1 MNDLHEGILSE
12 FVEASYLGQTTWLDW
27 LGIEAEHIYVHIAK
41 ERFSTGAK
49 SPEATKAWK
58 KRNAVYVAA
67 TNRRWRQD
75 NREKVSQYS
84 RNYRKKQKEKRA
96 A

>member
-12 FVEASYLGQTTWLDW
+12 FVEASYIGQATWLDW
-27 LGIEAEHIYVHIAK
+27 LGIEDGYSYAHISK

-49 SPEATKAWK
+49 SPEATKAWA

-67 TNRRWRQD
+67 TMRQWRKD
-75 NREKVSQYS
+75 NKEKVNQYS
-84 RNYRKKQKEKRA
+84 RDYRKRQKEKRA